1 MFGANWQADPK
12 ETIQERFAWL
22 PVKSTWS
29 NKRIWLR
36 KYIQMDVY
44 HDSEM
49 SHPIRSN
56 TFTFVYS
63 KNEYLLYLLRKKEGS
78 VSRDPLPK
86 VSY

>member
-1 MFGANWQADPK
+1 MFGANWRADPK